1 MKLIRKLRE
10 LNNKEYE
17 LDKWTKIMII
27 LLIFSFGGIFGFI
40 YETFFYRIDLGYFV
54 KRGTTFG
61 PWIPIYGFGGVFITI
76 LTYKFRKKPIVVF
89 LLSCIISGILEFTV
103 GYLLFNLKGIRLW
116 DYNEEI
122 WNFGNI
128 GGYICFRSIMFFGLS
143 GLFLIYFVIPIFK
156 NWASRCKKSIFSLI
170 ALIPGILFAAD
181 IIISNLVIY
190 FKP

>member
-1 MKLIRKLRE
+1 MKLIRKLKE

-17 LDKWTKIMII
+17 LDKWTKAMII

-76 LTYKFRKKPIVVF
+76 LTYKFRKKPIVIF
-89 LLSCIISGILEFTV
+89 LLACLISGILEFTV

-143 GLFLIYFVIPIFK
+143 SLFLIYFVIPIFK
-156 NWASRCKKSIFSLI
+156 NWASKCKKSIFSLI
-170 ALIPGILFAAD
+170 ALIPGVLFAVD
-181 IIISNLVIY
+181 ITISNLVMC